1 MPKYENDADGSYTVL
16 RLREKVN
23 HSAELKDHGEVQL
36 KDLCS
41 YCFSIDGTLFAY
53 MTEKEE
59 RVKIEDDE
67 EESINL
73 ENSVNGTN

>member
-1 MPKYENDADGSYTVL
+1 MPKYETDSDLSYTVL

-23 HSAELKDHGEVQL
+23 QSAELIDHGEVQL

-53 MTEKEE
+53 MTELEE
-59 RVKIEDDE
+59 KIEIDEVE
-67 EESINL
+67 EESVNL
-73 ENSVNGTN
+73 DNSIHV